1 MDRMASIFSALLIL
15 FVVLILMAATL
26 WLIIP
31 LASGLPWV
39 PALDRR
45 IRAAF
50 RLANVQPGEVVY
62 DLGAGDGRVLVI
74 AAREFGASAVGIEIS
89 PIHCLVARIRLYLAG
104 VNTQTSIRWGN
115 FYRSDFSSADVVFIY
130 ATSRYANR
138 IIPLLE
144 TRLKMGARVVTI
156 SSNLEKW
163 QPERIDRE
171 NLVFLYRIP
180 PVFTDTGSSLT
191 EQSSV

>member
-1 MDRMASIFSALLIL
+1 MSPLVIEISIL
-15 FVVLILMAATL
+15 FAVIILIMAAL
-26 WLIIP
+26 WFIIP

-50 RLANVQPGEVVY
+50 RLAELQPGEMVY

-74 AAREFGASAVGIEIS
+74 AAREFSARAVGIEIS
-89 PIHCLVARIRLYLAG
+89 PIHCLSALARIRLAG
-104 VNTQTSIRWGN
+104 VGSKASMQWGN
-115 FYRSDFSSADVVFIY
+115 FYRSDFSAADVVFIY

-144 TRLKMGARVVTI
+144 TQLKMGARVVTI
-156 SSNLEKW
+156 SSNLDKW
-163 QPERIDRE
+163 QPECIDRE
-171 NLVFLYRIP
+171 NLVFLYRMP
-180 PVFTDTGSSLT
+180 PIFAEMDSSLT
-191 EQSSV
+191 EQSFV